1 MNPHPNEPHVLLGD
15 PAQYNVEAIAR
26 LEREA
31 MHQRTAT
38 EKFSDAITNFAGSIT
53 FLVLQLLAFV
63 AWAVVNLGLIPGA
76 PVFDPFPF
84 GILTLVVSAE
94 GVFLAIFILIRQ
106 NRMSRQSDRRAQL
119 DLQINMLS
127 EQEQTMILRM
137 QQMICR
143 HFGIP
148 VDAVEREAQQYTE
161 RTDVG
166 KLVDQLD
173 EQLSS
178 E

>member
-1 MNPHPNEPHVLLGD
+1 MDARTREPPALLGD

-26 LEREA
+26 MEREA
-31 MHQRTAT
+31 MHQRSPT
-38 EKFSDAITNFAGSIT
+38 EKFSDAITGFAGSIT
-53 FLVLQLLAFV
+53 FLVLQLLVFV
-63 AWAVVNLGLIPGA
+63 AWSVVNLGMIPGV

-119 DLQINMLS
+119 DLQVNLLA

-137 QQMICR
+137 QQMMCR

-148 VDAVEREAQQYTE
+148 VDEVEREAQQYTQK
-161 RTDVG
+161 TDVE
-166 KLVDQLD
+166 KLVGRLEEELPD
-173 EQLSS
+173 E
-178 E
+178 